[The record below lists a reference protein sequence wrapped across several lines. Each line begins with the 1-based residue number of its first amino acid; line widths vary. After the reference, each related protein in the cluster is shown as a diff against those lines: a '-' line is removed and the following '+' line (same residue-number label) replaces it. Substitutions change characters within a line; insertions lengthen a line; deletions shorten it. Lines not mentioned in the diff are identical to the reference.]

1 MEGSNPAPP
10 RDTHTCTCPF
20 RFNHHKSC
28 WSWGQPIRGKFPTEL
43 VEQLIRPYL
52 VAARPVLANPGV
64 QTFFVNPKGYPFSA
78 EGLAIYYAN
87 M

>member
-1 MEGSNPAPP
+1 MSYLL
-10 RDTHTCTCPF
+10 TCERSF
-20 RFNHHKSC
+20 VHHKSC
-28 WSWGQPIRGKFPTEL
+28 WSWGQPIFGMFPREL
-43 VEQLIRPYL
+43 YEQLLRPYL

-64 QTFFVNPKGYPFSA
+64 QTFFVNTKGYPFSA